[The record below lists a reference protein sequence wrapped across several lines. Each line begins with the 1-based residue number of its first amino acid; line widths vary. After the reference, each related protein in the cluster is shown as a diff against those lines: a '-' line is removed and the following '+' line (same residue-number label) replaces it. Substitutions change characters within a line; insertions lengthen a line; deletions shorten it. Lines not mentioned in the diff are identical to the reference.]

1 MTKTV
6 TGISFPLSK
15 GVASLLLI
23 LFTVLPLH
31 AQAKKPLTSDDL
43 IQMKKANFD
52 DQMVVNAIAA
62 DGVSIDT
69 SVHGLMVLKSA
80 GVSDK
85 VINAALAAATP
96 KSPLANS
103 SGEQDKAVPDEIGAY
118 VIVKD
123 SLTALPVEIVNFKT
137 AGMFTAAITYT
148 LKKVKVQATVNGSK
162 SSTQLPNP
170 VALVLRCPDGTAP
183 TEYQLVPLEVKK
195 DSREF
200 TEAKAGITGTSG
212 GVNKEAITMKFDKI
226 GRNTYKAMLSDLR
239 NGEYGILAPGA
250 LASANGASSGKLYTF
265 GVIE

>member
-1 MTKTV
+1 MKTV
-6 TGISFPLSK
+6 KNISGLWSTVGI
-15 GVASLLLI
+15 GLLLI
-23 LFTVLPLH
+23 LSTVGLVQ

-69 SVHGLMVLKSA
+69 SVRGLMALKSA

-85 VINAALAAATP
+85 VINAVLAAATP
-96 KSPLANS
+96 KTSAPNAAD
-103 SGEQDKAVPDEIGAY
+103 EQDKSVPDEIGAY
-118 VIVKD
+118 VIEKD
-123 SLTALPVEIVNFKT
+123 SLTLLPVEIVNVKT
-137 AGMFTAAITYT
+137 AGVLGMAFTYG
-148 LKKVKVQATVNGSK
+148 LKKAKVQGTVSGSK
-162 SSTQLPNP
+162 SSTQLTTP
-170 VALVLRCPDGTAP
+170 VTLVLRCPDGTAP
-183 TEYQLVPLEVKK
+183 SEYQLVPLDPKK

-200 TEAKAGITGTSG
+200 TEAKAGITGESG
-212 GVNKEAITMKFDKI
+212 GVNKEAITMKFEKVA
-226 GRNTYKAMLSDLR
+226 RNTYKATLTNLR

>member
-1 MTKTV
+1 MKTV
-6 TGISFPLSK
+6 KTNSFALST
-15 GVASLLLI
+15 VALSLLLI
-23 LFTVLPLH
+23 LSTVAPLR

-69 SVHGLMVLKSA
+69 SVHGLMALKSA

-85 VINAALAAATP
+85 VINAVLAAATP
-96 KSPLANS
+96 KTSAPNAAE
-103 SGEQDKAVPDEIGAY
+103 EQDKSVPDEIGAY
-118 VIVKD
+118 VMVKD
-123 SLTALPVEIVNFKT
+123 SMTALPVEIVNVKT
-137 AGMFTAAITYT
+137 AGMLGTVMTYG
-148 LKKVKVQATVNGSK
+148 LKKAKIQGTVSGSK
-162 SSTQLPNP
+162 SSTQLTTP
-170 VALVLRCPDGTAP
+170 VTLVLRCPDGTAP
-183 TEYQLVPLEVKK
+183 TEYQLVPLDGKK

-200 TEAKAGITGTSG
+200 TEAKTGITGESG
-212 GVNKEAITMKFDKI
+212 GVNKEAIAMKFDKI
-226 GRNTYKAMLSDLR
+226 GRNTYKATLSDLR